1 MKKLLSIVCA
11 TALVCGCATRPK
23 EGPGSGAG
31 ADYVPM
37 VAPSAVESSVYEQD
51 VAKCRANAKNV
62 PFNAS
67 QHDDALAAV
76 DVGVISAGILNGWPA
91 IGGVL
96 AIGGLVG
103 LDHWVYTPERR
114 VWKTKQETVMVNCM
128 AQKGY
133 INTDPSVRVTWV
145 PPSLRAV
152 ESVRPTGRDTFNVE
166 QLAKAQRCNATP
178 LATLVEKGPGFE
190 RHTVACTNGQ
200 VMAVRCEFGQCRV
213 SQMTALR
220 S

>member
-1 MKKLLSIVCA
+1 MKKMLSIVCA
-11 TALVCGCATRPK
+11 TALVCGCATRPQ
-23 EGPGSGAG
+23 EGPGSGSG

-37 VAPSAVESSVYEQD
+37 VAPSAVESSVYDQD

-67 QHDDALAAV
+67 QHDDALVVV
-76 DVGVISAGILNGWPA
+76 DGGVIGIGILQGWSTLA
-91 IGGVL
+91 GGVV
-96 AIGGLVG
+96 IGGLVG
-103 LDHWVYTPERR
+103 FNHWVYTPERR
-114 VWKTKQETVMVNCM
+114 AWKTKQ
-128 AQKGY
+128 
-133 INTDPSVRVTWV
+133 DPSVRVTWV
-145 PPSLRAV
+145 PPALRAV
-152 ESVRPTGRDTFNVE
+152 ESIRPTGRDTYNVE

>member
-11 TALVCGCATRPK
+11 TALVCGCATRPQQ
-23 EGPGSGAG
+23 GPGSGSG

-51 VAKCRANAKNV
+51 VAKCRANARNV

-67 QHDDALAAV
+67 QHDDALVAV
-76 DVGVISAGILNGWPA
+76 DAGVIGVGILQGWPTLV
-91 IGGVL
+91 GGVV
-96 AIGGLVG
+96 IGGLVG
-103 LDHWVYTPERR
+103 FNHWVYTPERR
-114 VWKTKQETVMVNCM
+114 VWKTKQETVMANCM

-133 INTDPSVRVTWV
+133 VNADPSVRVTWL
-145 PPSLRAV
+145 PPSQRAV
-152 ESVRPTGRDTFNVE
+152 ESTRATGVDTYNVE
-166 QLAKAQRCNATP
+166 QLAKSQRCNAMP

-190 RHTVACTNGQ
+190 RHTVSCTNGQ
-200 VMAVRCEFGQCRV
+200 VMAVRCEFGNCRV
-213 SQMTALR
+213 SQVTALR